1 MLKLLFVLDVIEYN
15 RLVLENARFI
25 PQRFQ
30 IKYRILDHF
39 NQKLYLIGGVI
50 WVLYIPRVLSP
61 HWVLGSRRVLG
72 PGSSQDPW
80 SRFFEGNRPITFH
93 VLQQCGIILKKNL
106 DLKSG
111 DLLFIRSF
119 GGSKK
124 IRELIREEKW
134 KRRKR
139 EKKFMLN
146 CSQLSRKS
154 NTYKYNNTSCI
165 SPLLV
170 ESQLWLQVKP
180 WTGLFFSFQCSLQ
193 LCRLQLCQL
202 KYFFKVFRS
211 HS

>member
-1 MLKLLFVLDVIEYN
+1 MGPVYSQGPV
-15 RLVLENARFI
+15 
-25 PQRFQ
+25 
-30 IKYRILDHF
+30 
-39 NQKLYLIGGVI
+39 
-50 WVLYIPRVLSP
+50 S
-61 HWVLGSRRVLG
+61 SLG
-72 PGSSQDPW
+72 PGFSQGPGSW
-80 SRFFEGNRPITFH
+80 VFSGSWVPFFRRKQTNHISRFATMRNY
-93 VLQQCGIILKKNL
+93 LKKNL

-139 EKKFMLN
+139 EKKYMLN

-154 NTYKYNNTSCI
+154 NTYKYNNSSCI